1 MSRERKNYTPEEKV
15 AVLKRHLVEKV
26 PVSDLCD
33 ELGLNPTVFYGWQKQ
48 LFENGAAAFEKIRR
62 RQADRRDQKIERLE
76 AKLAQKNE
84 VLAEL
89 LQEHVAVLSA
99 EQREEGA
106 VVRYLEAGVYS
117 PEYAAVVGGGAAAG
131 GPLGRALQHRPLA
144 LGDRLRHACR
154 QALGPGVGDPRRAGP
169 EARRGPPAAATDA
182 RGSPRPCRS
191 ATPRRAPIRRDT
203 RPRDARQSPAAG
215 PRRAPPPGV
224 DRASAAAPRLPRRLA
239 GLWPSTP
246 RTMPLA

>member
-89 LQEHVAVLSA
+89 LQEHVQLKK
-99 EQREEGA
+99 E
-106 VVRYLEAGVYS
+106 
-117 PEYAAVVGGGAAAG
+117 
-131 GPLGRALQHRPLA
+131 LGEL
-144 LGDRLRHACR
+144 
-154 QALGPGVGDPRRAGP
+154 
-169 EARRGPPAAATDA
+169 
-182 RGSPRPCRS
+182 
-191 ATPRRAPIRRDT
+191 
-203 RPRDARQSPAAG
+203 
-215 PRRAPPPGV
+215 
-224 DRASAAAPRLPRRLA
+224 
-239 GLWPSTP
+239 
-246 RTMPLA
+246 